1 MDRIDIRIEVPAVAF
16 QDLDA
21 PALGERTQNIAERVL
36 TAREMQ
42 AKRFETY
49 KEITTNADASG
60 QILETCITL
69 ARPEKDFLVQVAE
82 KFKFSARAFHRILR
96 VSRTIADL
104 DGSSDI
110 ERPHLAEAL
119 SFRLMTAVES

>member
-1 MDRIDIRIEVPAVAF
+1 MGRISGPLMDRFDIRIEVPAVAF

-42 AKRFETY
+42 A
-49 KEITTNADASG
+49 
-60 QILETCITL
+60 TCITL

-82 KFKFSARAFHRILR
+82 KFKFSARTFHRILR
-96 VSRTIADL
+96 VPRTIADL